1 MMETAGGFTSV
12 ELAREAV
19 TLLLPSLTLAE
30 AVEIGDIGKEIGLD
44 RVLPIAI
51 EVRLKDWIVFHVCLP
66 GSSPTNDSWIARK
79 ARVVS
84 ATGNSTLYERVLA
97 EEQGLDWYALNNASE
112 ETHAIHGG
120 GLALNIK
127 GMGYAGALLISG
139 LPQIEDH
146 LLGVE
151 IIAEFLR

>member
-51 EVRLKDWIVFHVCLP
+51 EVRLKDWIVVHVCLP